1 MKIGVG
7 KKPSPEY
14 DLADWVLGKLPDGDM
29 KLTEGRRDDIFEA
42 VSLIISGET
51 EKAMCLY
58 NRTEK

>member
-1 MKIGVG
+1 
-7 KKPSPEY
+7 
-14 DLADWVLGKLPDGDM
+14 M